1 MAKEKVNIFSRPEEI
16 DAVIK
21 SKIAQFSVKGGK
33 LKNNLIKWSEEE
45 LELRDAVIL
54 DYITVDGLSR
64 ERTAHQIADRWDI
77 GLSTGRKY
85 VQEAVERFCK
95 NQVEESEDTIRK
107 MMEEKLLA
115 IFQDANDAKDRTNS
129 LKALDLLGKMYG
141 TYKEK
146 SDVNVN
152 LDGNIS
158 FDFGNN
164 Q

>member
-1 MAKEKVNIFSRPEEI
+1 MEKKVNIFSRPEEI
-16 DAVIK
+16 DGVIV
-21 SKIAQFSVKGGK
+21 SKINQFSRKGGTT
-33 LKNNLIKWSEEE
+33 KNDQLKWSEEE

-54 DYITVDGLSR
+54 DYITAGGLSR
-64 ERTAHQIADRWDI
+64 EKTAQQISDRW
-77 GLSTGRKY
+77 GVCMATARKY
-85 VQEAVERFCK
+85 VQSAIERFCK
-95 NQVEESEDTIRK
+95 NQVEETEDTIHK

-115 IFQDANDAKDRTNS
+115 ILQDANDAKDRASS

-146 SDVNVN
+146 SDVNVQ